1 MLRTAAVVR
10 ARHHVETGQSAEAD
24 VAEAQASVAAT
35 VPRAARLWTL
45 GLPCAV
51 CTAPAWSG
59 VRVGVR
65 VGVGVRLGVGV
76 GVGVGVGLG
85 LGLGLGPRSC
95 STPSACPWCSTHAGH
110 MQGTCRAH
118 AHAHAHAHA
127 VYAEHLPRDG
137 EPGAAVTRLDGHGEQ
152 RARGAARGLVRVR
165 ARVRVG
171 YGVRG

>member
-1 MLRTAAVVR
+1 MAPSSCWPRVR
-10 ARHHVETGQSAEAD
+10 VRDGVIG
-24 VAEAQASVAAT
+24 
-35 VPRAARLWTL
+35 LGFGL
-45 GLPCAV
+45 GLSGCFFLLAKGN
-51 CTAPAWSG
+51 TLAFSTFLAASLRAWLGLGLGLGSG
-59 VRVGVR
+59 FRSGL
-65 VGVGVRLGVGV
+65 GLGLGVGL
-76 GVGVGVGLG
+76 GLG

>member
-59 VRVGVR
+59 VRVGV
-65 VGVGVRLGVGV
+65 
-76 GVGVGVGLG
+76 GVGVGLG
-85 LGLGLGPRSC
+85 VGLPL
-95 STPSACPWCSTHAGH
+95 
-110 MQGTCRAH
+110 
-118 AHAHAHAHA
+118 
-127 VYAEHLPRDG
+127 
-137 EPGAAVTRLDGHGEQ
+137 
-152 RARGAARGLVRVR
+152 
-165 ARVRVG
+165 ARVSTTSSMSGGGGSPPVAGMGWRMDTRRSGSIWRTREALVAW
-171 YGVRG
+171 